1 MQNSCTWRGFAD
13 RFRTMFHTVTIF
25 DLRPCD
31 SLVTPVSK
39 AASRLGGRAQHRGS
53 LVQTT
58 LRSSIT
64 FSGVG
69 LHSGQPA
76 RLTIR
81 PASADYGIWFK
92 RTDIRLGDTMIAA
105 RWDAVEASP
114 LCTKIVNRAGTSVST
129 VEHVMAALSG
139 CGVHNAL
146 IEIDG
151 PEAPIL
157 DGSSVPFVRG
167 LLARGLRELASPVRA
182 IEVLAPVEV
191 KTDTGWARLSPGH
204 PGQGLSMQFH
214 IAFSDAAIG
223 EQTKTMN
230 LANGAFV
237 RELCDSRTFCRAS
250 DVEAMR
256 AAGKAL
262 GGTYENAVVVD
273 VDLQG
278 HRVVRPSG
286 HRAVPHGANDTVRLT
301 CEHLRDDLAAHIA
314 VRIQRVDR
322 PARWHVEVASVLH
335 RDEPVCAVGADERPE
350 PGCLASQA
358 GW

>member
-1 MQNSCTWRGFAD
+1 
-13 RFRTMFHTVTIF
+13 MFHTVTIF
-25 DLRPCD
+25 DLRRCR
-31 SLVTPVSK
+31 SLVTSVSK
-39 AASRLGGRAQHRGS
+39 AASRLGGRAQNRGS

-64 FSGVG
+64 FTGVG

-114 LCTKIVNRAGTSVST
+114 LCTQIVNRAGTSVST
-129 VEHVMAALSG
+129 VEHVMAALAG

-157 DGSSVPFVRG
+157 DGSSVAFVRG
-167 LLARGLRELASPVRA
+167 ILARGLRELAAPVRA
-182 IEVLAPVEV
+182 IEILAPVEV
-191 KTDTGWARLSPGH
+191 KTDTGWARLSPGL

-214 IAFSDAAIG
+214 IAFADAAIG
-223 EQTKTMN
+223 EQTKTMD

-250 DVEAMR
+250 DVDAMR

-273 VDLQG
+273 GDRVLSPGGLRHSDEAVRHKMLDALGDLALAGAPILG
-278 HRVVRPSG
+278 HYEGHKAGHAMTNALLHALFAAPDAYRVVLCDSR
-286 HRAVPHGANDTVRLT
+286 
-301 CEHLRDDLAAHIA
+301 
-314 VRIQRVDR
+314 
-322 PARWHVEVASVLH
+322 
-335 RDEPVCAVGADERPE
+335 
-350 PGCLASQA
+350 QA
-358 GW
+358 GRLPGAGVGRHEIPAVA